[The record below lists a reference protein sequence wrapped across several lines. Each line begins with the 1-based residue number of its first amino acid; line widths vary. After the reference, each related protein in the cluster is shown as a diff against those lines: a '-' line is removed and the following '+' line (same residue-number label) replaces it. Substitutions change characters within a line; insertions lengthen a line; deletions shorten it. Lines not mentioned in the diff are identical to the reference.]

1 MVRHSIY
8 LISLLIFSACGTA
21 VDREQINSSE
31 TASTVEEPSVPVI
44 DETATTV
51 QTSADQVQC
60 TAEELKLYQLI
71 MEYRQQNNLPSIP
84 LSKSLTYVA
93 QQHCL
98 DLYTHKP
105 DIAAGGCNA
114 HSWSDKGNWS
124 ACCYTPDHKQA
135 QCIWNKPAE
144 MTSYT
149 GYGYEIA
156 CGSSDPQYSSFVMT
170 AEYAL
175 QSWKKSSGHNNV
187 ILNKENWEDRGWNA
201 IGIGIYK
208 GYACVWF
215 GQESDPAGTLTTK

>member
-1 MVRHSIY
+1 MRHSISIVSIM
-8 LISLLIFSACGTA
+8 LVASCGTA
-21 VDREQINSSE
+21 VDLEQINTSE
-31 TASTVEEPSVPVI
+31 NGNNTEVSTVA
-44 DETATTV
+44 ATNESGTST
-51 QTSADQVQC
+51 QTGADKVQC
-60 TAEELKLYQLI
+60 TTEELKLYQLI

-98 DLYTHKP
+98 DLYNYKP
-105 DIAAGGCNA
+105 DIAPGGCNA
-114 HSWSDKGNWS
+114 HSWSDKGTWS

-135 QCIWNKPAE
+135 QCIWDKPAE

-156 CGSSDPQYSSFVMT
+156 CGSSDPKYSSFVMT

-175 QSWKKSSGHNNV
+175 QSWKKSSGRNNV

-208 GYACVWF
+208 GYSCVWF
-215 GQESDPAGTLTTK
+215 GQESDPAGTLITK

>member
-1 MVRHSIY
+1 MKKLV
-8 LISLLIFSACGTA
+8 LPLLIVIISACGTA
-21 VDREQINSSE
+21 VEMEQVSTTETVVPIEQSS
-31 TASTVEEPSVPVI
+31 PPI
-44 DETATTV
+44 LDETRLTA
-51 QTSADQVQC
+51 QSGADKVVS

-71 MEYRQQNNLPSIP
+71 MEYRLQNKLPAIP
-84 LSKSLTYVA
+84 FSKSLTYVA

-98 DLYTHKP
+98 DLYTNKP

-135 QCIWNKPAE
+135 QCIWDKPAE

-156 CGSSDPQYSSFVMT
+156 CGSSDPKYSSFVMT

-175 QSWKKSSGHNNV
+175 ESWKKSSGHNNV
-187 ILNKENWEDRGWNA
+187 ILNKANWEDRGWNA
-201 IGIGIYK
+201 IGIGIYQ

-215 GQESDPAGTLTTK
+215 GQESDPAGTLTTND